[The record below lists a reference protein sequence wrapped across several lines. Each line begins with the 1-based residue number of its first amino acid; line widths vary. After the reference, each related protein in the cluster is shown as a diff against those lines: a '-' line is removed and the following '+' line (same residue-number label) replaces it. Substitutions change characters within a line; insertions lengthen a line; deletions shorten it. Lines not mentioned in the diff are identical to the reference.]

1 MAIKKSNDGR
11 IKSIVFTEYDGDNE
25 DELREKEK
33 IIEQAEKELSE
44 NKDKISKFELYRAK
58 KYSDK

>member
-1 MAIKKSNDGR
+1 MAIKKSSDGR

-44 NKDKISKFELYRAK
+44 NKDKISKFELYKAK
-58 KYSDK
+58 RDTDK